1 MNNDILLRY
10 DAAVP
15 RYTSYPT
22 APHFSPQL
30 GAGDYATWLAALDPA
45 APLSLYA
52 HVPFCDTLCW
62 FCGCNTRVVN
72 AHEPVARYVALL
84 RDEIAL
90 VAENLRGRHTVRH
103 IHFGGGSPTMM
114 GASEWVGVM
123 GDIRARF
130 DLAEDAEIAVEIDP
144 RGFGDDQ
151 IDLLATIGV
160 NRISLGVQDLNPAV
174 QRSVNRIQPFE
185 TTERVVRGF
194 RAAGVG
200 GINIDLMYGLP
211 GQTEHS
217 VTDTVTQIL
226 QLAPDRL
233 ALFGYAHVPWMKSH
247 QRLIDEDALP
257 DAAERLRQF
266 EAAAA
271 CLRQGGY
278 TWIGLDH
285 FARDHDALTSA
296 LREGRLRRNFQGYTT
311 DDTPAMIGF
320 GASAIG
326 MLPEGYVQNI
336 TKTSDYAKAINAGSL
351 PIARGIALSDDDRMR
366 RAIIEQLMCYLAADT
381 EKIAAQFDEPTPST
395 DALAPMVQDG
405 LVNVKDGHVEIKP
418 EGRLA
423 MRAVCAAFDSYLTPE
438 RERHSRAL

>member
-10 DAAVP
+10 DATVP

-22 APHFSPQL
+22 APHFSAQV
-30 GAGDYATWLAALDPA
+30 GASQYAAWLAALDA
-45 APLSLYA
+45 TAPLSLYV

-90 VAENLRGRHTVRH
+90 VSERLRGRHTVHH

-114 GASEWVGVM
+114 RAPEWQGVM

-130 DLAEDAEIAVEIDP
+130 ELADDAEIAVEIDP
-144 RGFGDDQ
+144 RGFGDEQ
-151 IDLLATIGV
+151 IELLASIGV
-160 NRISLGVQDLNPAV
+160 TRVSLGVQDLNPAV
-174 QRSVNRIQPFE
+174 QRAVNRIQPFE
-185 TTERVVRGF
+185 VTERVVRGF

-211 GQTEHS
+211 GQSERS
-217 VTDTVTQIL
+217 VADTVSQIL
-226 QLAPDRL
+226 HLMPDRL
-233 ALFGYAHVPWMKSH
+233 ALFGYAHVPWMQAH

-257 DAAERLRQF
+257 GGAERLRQF
-266 EAAAA
+266 EAAAT
-271 CLRQGGY
+271 CLRRAGY

-285 FARDHDALTSA
+285 FARAHDALSRA
-296 LREGRLRRNFQGYTT
+296 LQDRSLRRNFQGYTT
-311 DDTPAMIGF
+311 DDTPALVGF

-326 MLPEGYVQNI
+326 MLPDGYVQNI
-336 TKTSDYAKAINAGSL
+336 AKTPDYARAINAGGL
-351 PIARGIALSDDDRMR
+351 PAARGVALSDNDRMR
-366 RAIIEQLMCYLAADT
+366 RAIIEQLMCYLTTDI
-381 EKIAAQFDEPTPST
+381 EQIAARFGEPAPST
-395 DALAPMVQDG
+395 EALAPMVQDG
-405 LVNVKDGHVEIKP
+405 LVSADGGTIEIKP

-423 MRAVCAAFDSYLTPE
+423 MRAVCAVFDDYLTPE
-438 RERHSRAL
+438 RKRHSRAL